1 MNASRT
7 FGYLESGEGL
17 FLMREVLSERE
28 KWGHFAQSVF
38 LLCIHSPYMTENVT
52 SAPGECFVEG
62 FISVECSVDGIG
74 RVRPPPPYPGAVATR
89 SKFYFPIGRNWFC
102 WVHGLTIPVLPRDN
116 FKEWLFMSSEEAD
129 WLYKDMFCSLCS
141 SEKYGVLLF
150 MHDAQGRGF
159 PNVVQ
164 ASGYCMCNHKM
175 RRAL

>member
-1 MNASRT
+1 M
-7 FGYLESGEGL
+7 Y
-17 FLMREVLSERE
+17 
-28 KWGHFAQSVF
+28 
-38 LLCIHSPYMTENVT
+38 TEN
-52 SAPGECFVEG
+52 ECKSHIWLLGKRWGFVSNEGG
-62 FISVECSVDGIG
+62 FIWTGEMRTLCTVGVSSLYTFTIYDRKRDFSSRGMFCRRVHLCIG
-74 RVRPPPPYPGAVATR
+74 RVRPPTPYPGAVATR

-116 FKEWLFMSSEEAD
+116 FKEWLFMSNEEAD